1 MGSLRDI
8 LLSNSK
14 DALYKFHAKGPIWVK
29 RMQLLRKIKKR
40 TNSDFRKEYFID
52 KNIIFCSFR
61 KKKND

>member
-1 MGSLRDI
+1 MRSLRDI

-61 KKKND
+61 KKNY